1 MLGTVVP
8 FILTTFHHT
17 HSQDFFSAAGSQGI
31 KVSTIE
37 KGLKQLKGVIGLY
50 RETTG
55 RALRVVPAI
64 PWSCVAASA
73 LPFRRPNF
81 YGP

>member
-1 MLGTVVP
+1 MLGIFILLIVP
-8 FILTTFHHT
+8 FILPTFHHT

-55 RALRVVPAI
+55 RALRVVPVI
-64 PWSCVAASA
+64 PMVLCSRKRVAFSEH
-73 LPFRRPNF
+73 
-81 YGP
+81 